1 MSSPTLRR
9 VIAAVVIAAVLIG
22 TALPTFLRT
31 WSGRKYPDD
40 FAVVY
45 SAARAMSNQM
55 DIYAGTGGMYIY
67 SPFLAFI
74 FQPLAVLPEG
84 AAANVWLVLSATI
97 IVAASIIA
105 ARKVTESWRLSSK
118 TTDSSVS
125 WLISAMALLLSCA
138 KIRSDFYLGQTDCLI
153 IIGLAGVLWWMDR
166 RPLLAGI
173 AAGAT
178 ANVKYLA
185 LIFVPYF
192 LIKRNYRAAIAAI
205 VSFFLFFALPVVE
218 VGLRSIKIYAINATA
233 VLTKVVGG
241 TELMNLAATG
251 RSQKPVVN
259 SAAWNNSVSL
269 ASSVLRFTRSHE
281 ISDFIAVTL
290 IVVLFA
296 AIVTVIVLIGRR
308 NGVDLLKPATV
319 KSTPSRGEAATIDWA
334 ALIVL
339 ALVFGPQTTSRHM
352 IMLMLVYTVGMGIFF
367 AQKRTS
373 LRILLI
379 VSMLATAVALVL
391 PFRETG
397 FHPWLITLKSIGAA
411 SWSALLL
418 ILLMAWV
425 GSRTISEA
433 S

>member
-1 MSSPTLRR
+1 
-9 VIAAVVIAAVLIG
+9 
-22 TALPTFLRT
+22 
-31 WSGRKYPDD
+31 
-40 FAVVY
+40 
-45 SAARAMSNQM
+45 
-55 DIYAGTGGMYIY
+55 
-67 SPFLAFI
+67 
-74 FQPLAVLPEG
+74 
-84 AAANVWLVLSATI
+84 
-97 IVAASIIA
+97 
-105 ARKVTESWRLSSK
+105 
-118 TTDSSVS
+118 
-125 WLISAMALLLSCA
+125 LLSCA

-166 RPLLAGI
+166 RPLLAGL

-192 LIKRNYRAAIAAI
+192 LIKRNYRAAIASI

-218 VGLRSIKIYAINATA
+218 VGLRSMKIYAINAIA

-269 ASSVLRFTRSHE
+269 TSSILRFTRSHG
-281 ISDFIAVTL
+281 ISDFVAVTL

-296 AIVTVIVLIGRR
+296 AIVTSIVLIGRQK
-308 NGVDLLKPATV
+308 GVDLLKPATV
-319 KSTPSRGEAATIDWA
+319 NSKPRRGEAATIDWA

-397 FHPWLITLKSIGAA
+397 FHPWLITLKSTGVA
-411 SWSALLL
+411 SWCAVLL
-418 ILLMAWV
+418 ILLIAWI
-425 GSRTISEA
+425 GSRTISETA
-433 S
+433 ATPEPTGSGTPAAAGSFTAKMQSKRHSQSGNSPGTSLHVIPF

>member
-1 MSSPTLRR
+1 
-9 VIAAVVIAAVLIG
+9 
-22 TALPTFLRT
+22 
-31 WSGRKYPDD
+31 
-40 FAVVY
+40 
-45 SAARAMSNQM
+45 MSNQM
-55 DIYAGTGGMYIY
+55 DIYTGTGGMYIY

-74 FQPLAVLPEG
+74 FQPLAVLPER

-97 IVAASIIA
+97 IVAGSIIA
-105 ARKVTESWRLSSK
+105 ARKVSESWRLSPK
-118 TTDSSVS
+118 KNDSSVS
-125 WLISAMALLLSCA
+125 WVISATALLLSCA

-166 RPLLAGI
+166 QPLLAGL

-205 VSFFLFFALPVVE
+205 VSFLFFFALPVVE

-241 TELMNLAATG
+241 TELMNLAAAG

-259 SAAWNNSVSL
+259 SAAWSNSVSL
-269 ASSVLRFTRSHE
+269 TSSVVRFTRSHE

-296 AIVTVIVLIGRR
+296 AVITSIVLIGRQS
-308 NGVDLLKPATV
+308 GVDLLKPTTARTTS
-319 KSTPSRGEAATIDWA
+319 KHGDAASIEWA

-339 ALVFGPQTTSRHM
+339 ALVFSPQTTSRHM
-352 IMLMLVYTVGMGIFF
+352 IMLILVYTVGMGIFF
-367 AQKRTS
+367 AQRRTS

-379 VSMLATAVALVL
+379 VLMVATALALSL

-397 FHPWLITLKSIGAA
+397 FHPWLITLKSMGVA
-411 SWSALLL
+411 SWCALLL

-425 GSRTISEA
+425 GNRAISEPA
-433 S
+433 TTAEPTGSGTPAAAGSSDDFLYPKRKN